1 MLVAI
6 VVSTIVFGATYAIYG
21 NFQKTF
27 VKQINYN
34 NLKQEARF
42 ALHALQYD
50 SRMSGFKHDKTTN
63 GEVQIPVT
71 VLKDDG
77 NGGLTDVTSDTE
89 YGETVFFCFDT
100 TDGFD
105 EDNKEIIQRKLIQY
119 QLQIPYSTST
129 EKTVLKK
136 KIWNTTNCDEDDTIN
151 TTVEVDWMP
160 VAQFFNE
167 FKIRLRSKHIDF
179 EIILETVDKDIRET
193 YTASSFMRNLNFG
206 GKIFYVS
213 NEENLIENRVDVMPF
228 TGSLKVQC
236 SDNIILD
243 IQTASFQTE
252 DDLIILHQGET
263 VGDQEGATHKAIR
276 FESEKP
282 AEITGLPSVGHTEMR
297 LKLSALANNALP
309 PGLSI
314 VSGFTDI
321 NNDNVV
327 DVGEE
332 WDGSVTLEGTLENDD
347 SNYVFNSS
355 GFQDFTINLKAEL
368 ETNCNDQGFKEQN
381 IAFKKYKVRVN
392 KYSAPQ
398 FSDVNLHTWD
408 PKGLMQGFYN
418 YESHRENYREQF
430 WMGGPFYELSADG
443 RSFYLQQWLTSPAFL
458 VSKEEYDSFA
468 FKGIFCTGNH
478 PVCGP
483 SMSDDLYD
491 GMLGFAAGYKR
502 PNIVQKKKADGEIR
516 ACEGVDYKGL
526 KNKYIL
532 PGGMFNE
539 SGLKKSL
546 SQLEQQEWATLNE
559 TEKDNFFGKPAD
571 NFFDMYLWSWWGSAW
586 SDKKEPDND
595 FRNGYNNSAIQVHH
609 YKNFQWFHQKSCGY
623 GDWARYNHKNLYP
636 YLGYWPTKYASNVP
650 YTLGY
655 DKLYEKFDN
664 VRPLNTGF
672 RNCGWGTWSSKKNSF
687 SQISYNPG
695 AKHITGID
703 CSDGRNAGVKN
714 IVSITYHPNL
724 FKASVDNKP
733 YNTAANS
740 QRFTAFD
747 LRFDDKGVLKKH
759 TSDNFPFNDET
770 ASPSNIDLPIATAAV
785 DGLKAEN
792 FKRFQKGAVAVG
804 SYTNPNNQYKNFQIA
819 RLPRFIPSTTAT
831 NKPMP
836 KAQNLN
842 FYLSKKYDTVSKIYG
857 LLSKSYDPAG
867 NDIELLV
874 YSTPTDDD
882 TEDEAVNCATVG
894 NIGIKAIA
902 ETDSFKT
909 QTVDG
914 KSRSMNCRLS
924 GTWRAKTEQEADKQI
939 LPVINYMYDINQ
951 KEEYEGA
958 RASIETEAGGT
969 VHVFADGSFKYHTLP
984 TTFTNDAPGKDSFY
998 YAVQTSDTGNK
1009 RISDI
1014 KRVYIGYNIGNNDPT
1029 GVSFKDEDGTSIT
1042 DLSFPEDAKK
1052 DYIISEIFASSTDDL
1067 DQYDFVRINLGDV
1080 PDGDSDK
1087 DVDHISRFRIDQKD
1101 KKFFLVLN
1109 TDNLTDNLT
1118 EDTNISWGSLPENK
1132 KYFSARI
1139 IATDLKGKQYEETI
1153 KVYVDRVD
1161 CTETAMTGITVYK
1174 TKAAMTI
1181 SGYLQGKQGTSVFR
1195 RQTVP
1200 FTSNSDDEAVINF
1213 DFEERE
1219 VQPSV
1224 KIYEKIITVN
1234 GVDQTIGMIANRC
1247 KNSHDYVD
1255 VQQLWSNS
1263 Y

>member
-1 MLVAI
+1 MINKFLTQKGVSLAEMLVAI

-27 VKQINYN
+27 VKQINFN

-42 ALHALQYD
+42 ALHTLQYD

-63 GEVQIPVT
+63 GEVQIPVR

-77 NGGLTDVTSDTE
+77 NGGLTEVLSETE

-100 TDGFD
+100 
-105 EDNKEIIQRKLIQY
+105 EDINENVQRRLIQY
-119 QLQIPYSTST
+119 ELQTPFPTST
-129 EKTVLKK
+129 ERTILKK
-136 KIWNTTNCDEDDTIN
+136 RIWDTTNCDEEDTVN
-151 TTVEVDWMP
+151 TILLVDWMP

-179 EIILETVDKDIRET
+179 EVILETVDKDIRET

-213 NEENLIENRVDVMPF
+213 NEENLKENRENVMPF

-236 SDNIILD
+236 SNNIILD

-282 AEITGLPSVGHTEMR
+282 AEITGLPSVGHTEMI
-297 LKLSALANNALP
+297 LKSSALANNVLP

-347 SNYVFNSS
+347 LNYVFNSS
-355 GFQDFTINLKAEL
+355 GFQDFAITLKAEL
-368 ETNCNDQGFKEQN
+368 KTNCNNQGFKEQN
-381 IAFKKYKVRVN
+381 IAFKKYKVRVI

-408 PKGLMQGFYN
+408 PKGLMQGYYN
-418 YESHRENYREQF
+418 YESHKETYTEQF

-443 RSFYLQQWLTSPAFL
+443 RSFYLQQYLTSPAFL

-483 SMSDDLYD
+483 TMSDVLFD
-491 GMLGFAAGYKR
+491 GMLGFAAGYQR

-526 KNKYIL
+526 KNKTIL
-532 PGGMFNE
+532 PGGIFDE
-539 SGLKKSL
+539 SILKGSL

-559 TEKDNFFGKPAD
+559 TEKDNFFGEPAD

-586 SDKKEPDND
+586 SDI
-595 FRNGYNNSAIQVHH
+595 NGYNNSAIQVHH
-609 YKNFQWFHQKSCGY
+609 YKNYQWFHQSNCGY
-623 GDWARYNHKNLYP
+623 TDRVRYNHKNLYP
-636 YLGYWPTKYASNVP
+636 YLGFWPTKYSNNNP
-650 YTLGY
+650 DIAGY
-655 DKLYEKFDN
+655 YKLYEKFDN
-664 VRPLNTGF
+664 VRPLNTGL
-672 RNCGWGTWSSKKNSF
+672 RNCWSYRNNTF

-695 AKHITGID
+695 AKNSDRCG
-703 CSDGRNAGVKN
+703 DGRNAGVKN

-724 FKASVDNKP
+724 FRASVDNKP

-747 LRFDDKGVLKKH
+747 LRFDDNGVLKKH
-759 TSDNFPFNDET
+759 TSNNFPFNDET
-770 ASPSNIDLPIATAAV
+770 AIPSKIDLPTETAQA

-804 SYTNPNNQYKNFQIA
+804 SYNNPNNQYKNFQIA
-819 RLPRFIPSTTAT
+819 RLPRFIPSTTAI

-842 FYLSKKYDTVSKIYG
+842 FYLSKEYDTVSKIYG

-894 NIGIKAIA
+894 NIGVKAIA
-902 ETDSFKT
+902 EIGNFQT
-909 QTVDG
+909 QTVDS

-951 KEEYEGA
+951 KDEYEGA
-958 RASIETEAGGT
+958 RASIETEAKGT
-969 VHVFADGSFKYHTLP
+969 VYVFADGSFKYHTLP
-984 TTFTNDAPGKDSFY
+984 TTFTDDAPGEDSFY
-998 YAVQTSDTGNK
+998 YAVQTSDTVNGRK
-1009 RISDI
+1009 SDI
-1014 KRVYIGYNIGNNDPT
+1014 KRVYIGYNIGDNDPI
-1029 GVSFKDEDGTSIT
+1029 GVSFKKEDETLIT
-1042 DLSFPEDAKK
+1042 DLNFPEDAKK
-1052 DYIISEIFASSTDDL
+1052 DYIIGEIFASSTDDPDL
-1067 DQYDFVRINLGDV
+1067 YDFVRINLGDI

-1087 DVDHISRFRIDQKD
+1087 DVDHTSRFRIEQKD

-1109 TDNLTDNLT
+1109 TDNLT

-1153 KVYVDRVD
+1153 KVYVDRVA

-1200 FTSNSDDEAVINF
+1200 FTSNSGDVAVINF
-1213 DFEERE
+1213 DFEERQ

-1224 KIYEKIITVN
+1224 KIYEKNITVGGDN
-1234 GVDQTIGMIANRC
+1234 LIIGMIANRC
-1247 KNSHDYVD
+1247 KNDHKYVD
-1255 VQQLWSNS
+1255 VQQLWSNES
-1263 Y
+1263 